1 MKTLPV
7 NTGVDSVSPPRAH
20 PSTGSQSGSAT
31 PVWTVLIELGG
42 GLPNF
47 SYCLSILDP
56 AVTGERASALL
67 DLRRPK
73 SPNTANLHLNSIAL
87 RRSATARAYHGAHH
101 GAHLPTPLANG
112 RAVGAVPA
120 VLGDSGRHGLCESAL
135 GEAGGAIGDG
145 SGGLEL
151 HIDDAATLVLD
162 LMRGAIRRNQ
172 RAL

>member
-67 DLRRPK
+67 DLRRRK

-87 RRSATARAYHGAHH
+87 REPLERFQQCSGIAGGTAFVNRHLGKQVELLATAAGASSS
-101 GAHLPTPLANG
+101 TSMTQPLW
-112 RAVGAVPA
+112 
-120 VLGDSGRHGLCESAL
+120 SW
-135 GEAGGAIGDG
+135 
-145 SGGLEL
+145 
-151 HIDDAATLVLD
+151 T
-162 LMRGAIRRNQ
+162 
-172 RAL
+172 

>member
-56 AVTGERASALL
+56 AVTGEPVSEPARFLTSVAAKAQT
-67 DLRRPK
+67 RRI
-73 SPNTANLHLNSIAL
+73 SI
-87 RRSATARAYHGAHH
+87 
-101 GAHLPTPLANG
+101 
-112 RAVGAVPA
+112 
-120 VLGDSGRHGLCESAL
+120 
-135 GEAGGAIGDG
+135 
-145 SGGLEL
+145 
-151 HIDDAATLVLD
+151 
-162 LMRGAIRRNQ
+162 
-172 RAL
+172 